1 MDSELKA
8 FDAMGSGSGM
18 RACCKMC
25 CSLKGM
31 WRNMVKNEMVSTST
45 GETLELTEQ
54 NMKGEGFLLGG
65 TWIVA
70 HKGQGDSREGNDY
83 ALVHHHQAVD
93 MMSDVPE
100 TETVLSALGIA
111 ALEPVEDEEEPEPE
125 LGVSVQEEE
134 LSEGAGAMSPS
145 AASLPGVPSPG

>member
-1 MDSELKA
+1 VDSELTA

-18 RACCKMC
+18 RATFTMC

-31 WRNMVKNEMVSTST
+31 WRNMVRREMVSTST
-45 GETLELTEQ
+45 GETLELPEQ

-65 TWIVA
+65 TWIIT
-70 HKGQGDSREGNDY
+70 HKGQGDSRDGKDY

-93 MMSDVPE
+93 LMSDVPE
-100 TETVLSALGIA
+100 TETVLNALGIA
-111 ALEPVEDEEEPEPE
+111 ALEPAEDEEEPEPE
-125 LGVSVQEEE
+125 LGISVQQEE